1 MMGSGRRYRRRP
13 DFAVSGEHL
22 FDGPEGTASELA
34 GHGVGAVQI
43 RIRNPHQA
51 YRLTLLLQ
59 FFVNASVISS
69 ENARPYY
76 GDRDLRVGLQA
87 GFSSGWLPATNC
99 NRKAGK
105 EHLERIGSCE
115 FTAAQLK
122 TIQEVMPPRVFF
134 RFLSFL
140 FEAAHSM
147 EPHRRLRNDH

>member
-1 MMGSGRRYRRRP
+1 MPDLGDCFAVRSQFDQLVGLGEGRSQGFLDQNVYARFHQHAGDRKMMGSGRRYRRRP

-22 FDGPEGTASELA
+22 SDGPEGTASELA

-69 ENARPYY
+69 ENARSYH

-99 NRKAGK
+99 NPQSR
-105 EHLERIGSCE
+105 
-115 FTAAQLK
+115 
-122 TIQEVMPPRVFF
+122 
-134 RFLSFL
+134 
-140 FEAAHSM
+140 
-147 EPHRRLRNDH
+147 